1 MLAIALLLIAGC
13 DSGGKSAD
21 KGTSGELVVSG
32 RPVPN
37 PTPPTGMPETDSAL
51 AAYYDQLLVWHEC
64 GGADECATMKV
75 PLDYAAP
82 EGRAIDIK
90 LSKAPAG
97 EERIG
102 TLVVNPGGPGGSG
115 IAYAEARSA
124 AWSLDLMRHYDV
136 VGFDPRGV
144 GQSTPLH
151 CLGTRGTD
159 ELLATDPD
167 PDNAVERRR
176 HDTLFSGFGD
186 ACLEEDAALTRHV
199 STLEVAKDMDVL
211 RQVLGEDKLT
221 YFGKS
226 YGTFL
231 GATYAGLF
239 PNHVGRLVLDAA
251 IDPALSWTQFSL
263 GQAHGFEVALRSYI
277 AQGCRVGRGCF
288 LGKGVDQVVHRI
300 QSLLASVERKPL
312 PTTDGRTL
320 TIGNA
325 VSGLLLPLHFP
336 EGWPALDDALQQA
349 LEGDG
354 TGLMGLSDEATSRG
368 ENRYEDNSAQVAAA
382 VLCLDY
388 ADRTP
393 TDQVPGTFARFEQA
407 SPTFGR
413 FFAFQ
418 AALCSTWPTRPTTGT
433 SAIHAPGAPPIL
445 ILGTT
450 RDPATPYAWA
460 KSLAEELDSGVL
472 VTRRGDG
479 HGAYAQQNP
488 CLNDAVDRY
497 LIDGH
502 MPRQGL
508 TC

>member
-1 MLAIALLLIAGC
+1 
-13 DSGGKSAD
+13 
-21 KGTSGELVVSG
+21 
-32 RPVPN
+32 
-37 PTPPTGMPETDSAL
+37 MPKTDPAL

-97 EERIG
+97 DERVG

-115 IAYAEARSA
+115 ISYAEARSD
-124 AWSLDLMRHYDV
+124 AWSLDLLRHYDV

-151 CLGTRGTD
+151 CLGTGPTD

-176 HDTLFSGFGD
+176 YDTLFRGFGD
-186 ACLEEDAALTRHV
+186 ACLAKDAELTRHV

-211 RQVLGEDKLT
+211 RQVLGESKLT
-221 YFGKS
+221 YFGRS

-239 PNHVGRLVLDAA
+239 PGHVGRLVLDAA
-251 IDPALSWTQFSL
+251 IDPARSWTEFFV
-263 GQAHGFEVALRSYI
+263 GQAHGYEVALRSYV
-277 AQGCRVGRGCF
+277 AQACRVGRRCF
-288 LGKGVDQVVHRI
+288 LGGSVDQGVHRI

-312 PTTDGRTL
+312 PTADGRTL
-320 TIGNA
+320 RIGNA
-325 VSGLLLPLHFP
+325 VTGLLLPLQFP
-336 EGWPALDDALQQA
+336 EAWPFLDRALQHA
-349 LEGDG
+349 LQGDG
-354 TGLMGLSDEATSRG
+354 SELMDLSDEATSRG

-382 VLCLDY
+382 VLCLDHG
-388 ADRTP
+388 DTTP
-393 TDQVPGTFARFEQA
+393 TDQVPRTFARFEKA

-413 FFAFQ
+413 AFAFQ

-445 ILGTT
+445 VLGTT
-450 RDPATPYAWA
+450 RDPATPYVWA
-460 KSLAEELDSGVL
+460 QSLAEELDSGVL

-479 HGAYAQQNP
+479 HGAYAQRNP
-488 CLNDAVDRY
+488 CIDDAVDRY
-497 LIDGH
+497 LIDGQL
-502 MPRQGL
+502 PRRGL